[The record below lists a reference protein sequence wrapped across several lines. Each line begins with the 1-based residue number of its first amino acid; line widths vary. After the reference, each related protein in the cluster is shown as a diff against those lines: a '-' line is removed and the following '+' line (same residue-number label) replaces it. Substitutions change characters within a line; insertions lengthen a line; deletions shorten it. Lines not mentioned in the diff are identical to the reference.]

1 VIRIEKYQIL
11 LILNDLNIINNIKVH
26 IAFYFIQQFSLIP
39 LFLYHHKFLFQL
51 HPSRFLHLILNLSK
65 NVIVVDAFD
74 GVRSDSRYLMFGFGR
89 KKSPNVVA
97 DVLEQVRLQCVSI
110 ACRFLYDG
118 GSASMHDCVTR
129 DVVSDIDS
137 LCQGALGE
145 QVVYR

>member
-1 VIRIEKYQIL
+1 L
-11 LILNDLNIINNIKVH
+11 
-26 IAFYFIQQFSLIP
+26 
-39 LFLYHHKFLFQL
+39 
-51 HPSRFLHLILNLSK
+51 
-65 NVIVVDAFD
+65 
-74 GVRSDSRYLMFGFGR
+74 RSDETNVVGKEKEDGGENGHS
-89 KKSPNVVA
+89 KVANVVA